1 MAMSRRQTE
10 LVFMALQKIAKGE
23 KIATRDAYGDALEL
37 LGERHKDIVV
47 MDADLAKSTKS
58 IVFGK
63 KFPQRFRYIGIC
75 EADMVSMAAGLAR
88 CGKVPFVSS
97 FASFLLNRSLDQLKI
112 SVCYSNTN
120 VKLVGSH
127 GGIVTGDDGPT
138 GQSVFDIAVAR
149 ALPNLNVLV
158 PADYYET
165 VACTNSMYENYGPFF
180 MRTAR
185 EKTEAITEEVPDF
198 KLGKATVLR
207 EGRDASIIACGPLV
221 AEALKAARSLDGMGI
236 SVSVLN
242 CASIKPFDAKAVEKE
257 AEKGLIVSAEDGVVN
272 GLGSAVAEA
281 IAESRADCR
290 LIRVGLN
297 NSFAESGKA
306 PELLAKYGMDAAAIA
321 KKVTIGLNQNR
332 V

>member
-1 MAMSRRQTE
+1 MDD
-10 LVFMALQKIAKGE
+10 FMTIQNYMIGE
-23 KIATRDAYGDALEL
+23 KAATRDAYGDALDM
-37 LGERHKDIVV
+37 LGGQHNEIVV

-63 KFPQRFRYIGIC
+63 DFPQRFRYIGIC

-97 FASFLLNRSLDQLKI
+97 FASFLLNRSLDQIKI

-127 GGIVTGDDGPT
+127 GGISTGDDGPT

-149 ALPNLNVLV
+149 AIPNLNVLV

-165 VACTNSMYENYGPFF
+165 VACTRAMYENYGPFF
-180 MRTAR
+180 MRTCR
-185 EKTEAITEEVPDF
+185 EKTDVLTGDVPDF

-207 EGRDASIIACGPLV
+207 EGRDATIIACGALV
-221 AEALKAARSLDGMGI
+221 QEALRAAKSLESQKI

-242 CASIKPFDAKAVEKE
+242 LASIKPFDSKAVEKE

-272 GLGSAVAEA
+272 GLGGAVAEV

-306 PELLAKYGMDAAAIA
+306 SELLAKYGMDAAAIA

-332 V
+332 M